1 MEEKKL
7 SDLISLFDFV
17 KLGMIK
23 SEKTWEN
30 LINLFD
36 WYFKNKNLKIQH
48 SSRKIKIDKF
58 EFMVDFDNTL
68 TTSIIKQSILNYYF
82 ENKTKNI
89 LTTKIK

>member
-30 LINLFD
+30 LIGLFE
-36 WYFKNKNLKIQH
+36 WYLKNKNLKIQH
-48 SSRKIKIDKF
+48 SSYRIKIEKF
-58 EFMVDFDNTL
+58 DFKMNEVGRL
-68 TTSIIKQSILNYYF
+68 TPSIIKQTILNYYL
-82 ENKTKNI
+82 EINKKS
-89 LTTKIK
+89 KS

>member
-48 SSRKIKIDKF
+48 SSYKIKINKF
-58 EFMVDFDNTL
+58 EFKMSGIDRL
-68 TTSIIKQSILNYYF
+68 TPSIIKQSILNYYL
-82 ENKTKNI
+82 EIK
-89 LTTKIK
+89 KI